1 MSVRLIADVLDHVHN
16 VTSGQK
22 LLLICLANYAN
33 DKGECWPSIS
43 SLAAQADVTPRH
55 VSGMIHDL
63 AKLGYVTVREQS
75 GKSNSYTLRIGQPT
89 NPSSGVPTKQSSPL
103 SPDSPLNPSSGDP
116 RTPVH
121 PPTNHSS
128 GVPTNHSSSKP
139 SYRTVIEPSSE
150 PSVGA
155 DAPKPLPD
163 NGPIQKIVKAWYERA
178 GVEPANYAKALGYA
192 KQLHAAR
199 VTPRELSEMY
209 DWYAADPWRVERGF
223 DLGSCVADI
232 EKFRQS
238 QRLPKPASN
247 GRASPVKETTLE
259 RNIRN
264 LHAAFDDEPEPSYDN
279 VYETKGF
286 VRQ

>member
-103 SPDSPLNPSSGDP
+103 NPDSPLNPSSGDP